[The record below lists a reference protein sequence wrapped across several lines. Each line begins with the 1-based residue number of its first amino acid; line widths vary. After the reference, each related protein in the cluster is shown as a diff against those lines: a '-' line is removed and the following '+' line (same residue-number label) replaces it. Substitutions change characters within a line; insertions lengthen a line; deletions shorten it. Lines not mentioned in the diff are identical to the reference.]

1 MLKLFHSTTSPF
13 ARKVTASARVL
24 GLADR
29 LELIASTPHPV
40 DRDAAILPANPL
52 GKVPTLVIED
62 GSALYDSRVIVEYL
76 ASLVPGQTLLPPA
89 GAARFSVLRQQALG
103 DGLLDAALLL
113 RYEALIRPEAARS
126 AAWVDGQQQKIASA
140 LDAIEAAAGTLGGAL
155 TIGTITYAAALGF
168 LDFRFPAFDWRS
180 GHAATA
186 EWFAIAD
193 TLPAL
198 AETRPYV
205 ASPAAAPALASAR

>member
-1 MLKLFHSTTSPF
+1 MLTLYHSTTSPF

-24 GLADR
+24 GLANR

-52 GKVPTLVIED
+52 GKVPTLVTED

-76 ASLVPGQTLLPPA
+76 ASLVPGQTLLPA
-89 GAARFSVLRQQALG
+89 GGAARFTVLRQQALG
-103 DGLLDAALLL
+103 DGLLDAALLI
-113 RYEALIRPEAARS
+113 RYEALIRPDAARS
-126 AAWVDGQQQKIASA
+126 AGWVDGQQQKIASA
-140 LDAIEAAAGTLGGAL
+140 LDAIEAEAGSLGGAL

-168 LDFRFPAFDWRS
+168 LDFRFPTLDWRN

-193 TLPAL
+193 ALPAL
-198 AETRPYV
+198 AETRPFAV
-205 ASPAAAPALASAR
+205 SAAPAPALASAR